1 METVASRKNPLVL
14 LARRVADGDPQER
27 GRMLLDGLHLV
38 QEARAAG
45 LAVQT
50 AAFSTRVLTGPDDE
64 VRKLATSLGNVGCRV
79 VQVSDAVMDALS
91 PVSSPS
97 GIVALATRPR
107 HELSALLPAPSQAA
121 GTQGSLGLQDSVDAS
136 GSQRSPRGGPLLC
149 VVVDVQDPGNLGA
162 IVRVAEAG
170 GAAGVIVCGAS
181 ADPFGWKALRGA
193 MGSAFRVPIVRETNA
208 RDVVDALKQAG
219 VRVMATAPAD
229 RARASAP
236 GAASFAAHGVVQ
248 GATHV
253 VTAGAAPAYASGS
266 FYDQP
271 LTGACAIVL
280 GGEGPG
286 LPAEVIAAA
295 DGLLSIPMQPPVE
308 SLNVAVSAA
317 VIIYEARRQRLAAG
331 ARMVRALA

>member
-1 METVASRKNPLVL
+1 METIASRKNPLVL
-14 LARRVADGDPQER
+14 LARRVAEGDPQER

-50 AAFSTRVLTGPDDE
+50 AAFSTRALAADDE
-64 VRKLATSLGNVGCRV
+64 ARKLATSLGNVGCRV
-79 VQVSDAVMDALS
+79 VQVSDAVMDAMS
-91 PVSSPS
+91 PVSTPS
-97 GIVALATRPR
+97 GVVALAARPR
-107 HELSALLPAPSQAA
+107 HELAALLSQAQVS
-121 GTQGSLGLQDSVDAS
+121 GSPGGGSLF
-136 GSQRSPRGGPLLC
+136 C

-170 GAAGVIVCGAS
+170 GAAGVIACGSS

-193 MGSAFRVPIVRETNA
+193 MGSAFRLPVVRETHA
-208 RDVVDALKQAG
+208 RDALLALKQAG
-219 VRVMATAPAD
+219 VRVLATAPAD
-229 RARASAP
+229 QARAH
-236 GAASFAAHGVVQ
+236 GAGHASL
-248 GATHV
+248 
-253 VTAGAAPAYASGS
+253 
-266 FYDQP
+266 YDQP
-271 LTGACAIVL
+271 LTGACAILL

-286 LPAEVIAAA
+286 LPADLIADA

-331 ARMVRALA
+331 ARAVRALA